1 MNPWFMCYSVG
12 HCINR
17 YYWDLKPSRR
27 VCILCLCYC
36 NICALRIVN
45 GRGSF
50 FPKFIY
56 IFGTCTILH
65 FRPLELLLHWSIQ
78 LCQRLTEYGVHL
90 HHVLPEK
97 RSQTGILLGVCSR
110 GVVIFEVHN
119 GARTPVLR
127 FPWRETKKIS
137 FSVSQ
142 SLTLYLHVSLSVF
155 VSSDPVYLCSLF
167 LQITLHFYS
176 IICDCVL
183 CGWAVKTVLLAPITY
198 WKAMPI
204 SSILRF
210 SVADWLN
217 NNKVSSQ
224 LAQK

>member
-1 MNPWFMCYSVG
+1 MNPWFMCCGIG
-12 HCINR
+12 HIN
-17 YYWDLKPSRR
+17 PSRT
-27 VCILCLCYC
+27 VCILCLCFC
-36 NICALRIVN
+36 NICALCTVN
-45 GRGSF
+45 LRGSF
-50 FPKFIY
+50 SPKFTY
-56 IFGTCTILH
+56 IHNTCNILH

-142 SLTLYLHVSLSVF
+142 SLTLYLCVSLSVCISRSCFF
-155 VSSDPVYLCSLF
+155 VFIISANYAAV
-167 LQITLHFYS
+167 LQHNLWLS
-176 IICDCVL
+176 CV
-183 CGWAVKTVLLAPITY
+183 AEP
-198 WKAMPI
+198 WKQY
-204 SSILRF
+204 F
-210 SVADWLN
+210 WLP
-217 NNKVSSQ
+217 
-224 LAQK
+224 